1 MSLERTADVQP
12 FPDAAFADVL
22 SANERYVAR
31 HPESDLTGWAA
42 RGLAVVTCMDSRI
55 APLSVLGM
63 QPGDAKI
70 LRNAG
75 ARVTE
80 DVLRTLVLATYLLGV
95 TRVLVMPHTG
105 CKMASGD
112 EAEVH
117 QAILDQ
123 HGVDTRSVE
132 FRTVSDQR
140 AALIT
145 DVTRVRSYPLLPADL
160 VVGGAI
166 LDIKTGRL
174 EPVQA

>member
-75 ARVTE
+75 ARNVH
-80 DVLRTLVLATYLLGV
+80 DFAIRQRRRNKHALRVIQPKA
-95 TRVLVMPHTG
+95 TG
-105 CKMASGD
+105 CRIA
-112 EAEVH
+112 
-117 QAILDQ
+117 Q
-123 HGVDTRSVE
+123 HR
-132 FRTVSDQR
+132 QR
-140 AALIT
+140 F
-145 DVTRVRSYPLLPADL
+145 V
-160 VVGGAI
+160 
-166 LDIKTGRL
+166 
-174 EPVQA
+174 